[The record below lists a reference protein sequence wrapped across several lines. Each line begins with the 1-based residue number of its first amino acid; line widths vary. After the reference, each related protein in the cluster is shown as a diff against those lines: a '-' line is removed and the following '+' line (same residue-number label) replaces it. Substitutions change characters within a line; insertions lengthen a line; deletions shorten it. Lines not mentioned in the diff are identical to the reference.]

1 MKHLIT
7 YLIESIDDSGK
18 FDKTADSLKK
28 LMSLAPKLTIKEFPE
43 IQDKFN
49 QFSSNNKIFIYATGK
64 SYFKMPY
71 FVGPELEK
79 IFSNVPN
86 IMIKRY
92 EGKKI
97 KLYYKG
103 KQIMEL
109 GSGSI
114 NKIPTSVQE
123 HLTCGV
129 FNSYMD
135 EIENCGDLSLIEDE
149 SYISNFVQ
157 DLFDGT
163 NMDKSWIESFK
174 YQVKSLVDYI
184 YIIIGDLNIN
194 TSAYNYRLVPYNETG
209 KNSKISK
216 AYRDMVSTYSKK
228 LGGRKDVYDP
238 SDLILFDKTEINH
251 IIDYCKKG
259 KDEDECKDIKNKF
272 NEEIFNKGLCMGI
285 SLKKLHED
293 GRITL
298 YNTGNNE
305 IVKSINSYE
314 IKKTSGKNNVTVL
327 CKGIFNMDRIT
338 DMDKDVLLQTK
349 EVLLTMRTFGS
360 GILALDVTLSSNG
373 KLDGPSIGK
382 CPSKIWRVMIGAEND
397 NIENSVK
404 KFEEFIKTKASLE
417 DIKILIQ
424 GAMKE
429 GLNCFPFILLH

>member
-1 MKHLIT
+1 MKQLIT
-7 YLIESIDDSGK
+7 YLIESIDISGK
-18 FDKTADSLKK
+18 FDKTTDSLEN
-28 LMSLAPKLTIKEFPE
+28 LMSLVPKLTIKEFPE

-71 FVGPELEK
+71 FIGPELEK

-114 NKIPTSVQE
+114 NKIPTSIQE
-123 HLTCGV
+123 HATCRV

-135 EIENCGDLSLIEDE
+135 EIEKCGDLSLIEDE
-149 SYISNFVQ
+149 SYISNIVQ
-157 DLFDGT
+157 DLFDGV
-163 NMDKSWIESFK
+163 NVDKSWIQSFK
-174 YQVKSLVDYI
+174 YQVKSLIDYI
-184 YIIIGDLNIN
+184 YTIIDDLNIN
-194 TSAYNYRLVPYNETG
+194 TNIYNYRLVPYNETG
-209 KNSKISK
+209 KNSRISK
-216 AYRDMVSTYSKK
+216 AYRNMVVSYSKE

-238 SDLILFDKTEINH
+238 SDLILFDKTKTDYVIS
-251 IIDYCKKG
+251 YCKKG
-259 KDEDECKDIKNKF
+259 KDDVECINIKNNFTK
-272 NEEIFNKGLCMGI
+272 EIFNKGLCMGI
-285 SLKKLHED
+285 SLKKLHKD

-305 IVKSINSYE
+305 IVKSIDSYE

-327 CKGIFNMDRIT
+327 CKGIFNMDMTTNI
-338 DMDKDVLLQTK
+338 DKDALGQKK

-382 CPSKIWRVMIGAEND
+382 CPSKIWRNMIGAEND
-397 NIENSVK
+397 NIETSVK
-404 KFEEFIKTKASLE
+404 KFEEFIETNASLE
-417 DIKILIQ
+417 DIRILIQ